1 MVYCFILELNGSYY
15 KTWSARLKSKAKSEG
30 YNLIATI
37 KGRDIS
43 VFGKE
48 LLLLPHSI
56 KSVPGDPSIRF
67 FAIAGHG
74 RRKVSGSR

>member
-1 MVYCFILELNGSYY
+1 MPYCFILERNGSYF
-15 KTWSARLKSKAKSEG
+15 KTWSTILKRKAKTEG

-43 VFGKE
+43 VFGKK
-48 LLLLPHSI
+48 LSLLPHSI
-56 KSVPGDPSIRF
+56 KPMPSENPSIRF

-74 RRKVSGSR
+74 RRKVEGE